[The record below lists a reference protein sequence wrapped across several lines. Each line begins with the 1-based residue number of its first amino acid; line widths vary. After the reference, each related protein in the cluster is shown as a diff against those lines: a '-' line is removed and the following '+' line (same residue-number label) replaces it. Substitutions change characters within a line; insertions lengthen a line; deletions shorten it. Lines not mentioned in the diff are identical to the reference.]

1 MRENQVIKL
10 IKNLKLYGLDIF
22 LKYYGVYRGSVV
34 DNIDVNEQ
42 GMVQVTCP
50 SVKGDSTPLKAW
62 AYPKS
67 MYAGE
72 NMGVFFPPEIGS
84 NVWVEFENG
93 DLRNPVYDGGFW
105 TRRDSVVSNQYPTS
119 ETVGGNSYPSVRG
132 IVTRYGNK
140 LLFRDLDMAE
150 TVTNMG
156 MRIETGGGHYID
168 FNDEAEAEQ
177 IEVKNSLGHSMKMN
191 PEGVA
196 IETTEGNK
204 LSIDKDGN
212 INIEVSA
219 NSEINVGAD
228 CNLNVTGNATITSP
242 STTVTGGMLT
252 VNGASPPEGSG
263 PFCSLPTCLFS
274 GAPHAGTKVMGT

>member
-1 MRENQVIKL
+1 
-10 IKNLKLYGLDIF
+10 
-22 LKYYGVYRGSVV
+22 
-34 DNIDVNEQ
+34 
-42 GMVQVTCP
+42 
-50 SVKGDSTPLKAW
+50 
-62 AYPKS
+62 
-67 MYAGE
+67 
-72 NMGVFFPPEIGS
+72 
-84 NVWVEFENG
+84 
-93 DLRNPVYDGGFW
+93 
-105 TRRDSVVSNQYPTS
+105 
-119 ETVGGNSYPSVRG
+119 
-132 IVTRYGNK
+132 
-140 LLFRDLDMAE
+140 
-150 TVTNMG
+150 
-156 MRIETGGGHYID
+156 
-168 FNDEAEAEQ
+168 
-177 IEVKNSLGHSMKMN
+177 MKMN
-191 PEGVA
+191 PAGVA